1 MTGLS
6 PVVFRGAFLGRA
18 TIIGRMRMSWFEPK
32 VGCRNIIINQ
42 KQRDMRNTLITIG
55 IILLVVGLIGVFA
68 GFYVSWMWVVVVL
81 GVIAGVWG
89 LLTKKQ

>member
-1 MTGLS
+1 
-6 PVVFRGAFLGRA
+6 
-18 TIIGRMRMSWFEPK
+18 
-32 VGCRNIIINQ
+32 
-42 KQRDMRNTLITIG
+42 MRNTLITIG